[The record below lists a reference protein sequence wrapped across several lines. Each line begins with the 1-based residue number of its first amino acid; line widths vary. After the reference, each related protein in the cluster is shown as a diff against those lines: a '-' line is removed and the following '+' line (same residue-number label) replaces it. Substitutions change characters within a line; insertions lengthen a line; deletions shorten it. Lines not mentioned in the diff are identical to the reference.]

1 MACLSFVESESCV
14 CLHTNII
21 LSVAAQRNENT
32 NNNIEIYE
40 RYVTGTIS
48 VYRAIGRVW
57 VWVLCLRMCVRS
69 QQMKREKKKHT
80 Q

>member
-1 MACLSFVESESCV
+1 MSVSVNGVSVIRRIGIVCV

-48 VYRAIGRVW
+48 VYRAIGRV
-57 VWVLCLRMCVRS
+57 
-69 QQMKREKKKHT
+69 
-80 Q
+80 